1 MSTFM
6 AEMLETSSILANA
19 TEYSFM
25 IVDEL
30 GRGTSTYDG
39 FGLAWAICEAIACEV
54 GAFCLFATHFHELTH
69 MTAQHNNVRNLH
81 VTADT
86 SHDSIAMLYQIQ
98 PGACEKVLL
107 QPPLQAP
114 VPCAPPQN
122 LTTEKYPPLLTFPS
136 SSPFCLG
143 YGNVSV
149 IVHRPS
155 YEM

>member
-19 TEYSFM
+19 TEYSFI

-69 MTAQHNNVRNLH
+69 MAAQHNNVRNLH

-98 PGACEKVLL
+98 PGACEKVSW
-107 QPPLQAP
+107 QPPPQAP
-114 VPCAPPQN
+114 VPCAPLAKP
-122 LTTEKYPPLLTFPS
+122 
-136 SSPFCLG
+136 
-143 YGNVSV
+143 
-149 IVHRPS
+149 HH
-155 YEM
+155 